1 MTSNAMTI
9 PPMYKIVIGCILLSL
24 PIKRLCTD
32 ASANAGITAQ

>member
-1 MTSNAMTI
+1 MTSNTM
-9 PPMYKIVIGCILLSL
+9 PMAPVYKIVIGAILLSL